1 MCAARTPSATVNV
14 CAAYSLRA
22 VPSCAFAFARRS
34 LHAARRVLRMGP
46 FVWQVQ
52 GVARRR
58 RMEGSLSRPRRGWPR
73 GDDDASWVPGDHAQP
88 LGAAPGLAG
97 ASWARGAFQGPS
109 RAQGETDEAAL
120 KAQSGRAKVAPA
132 DGGGGKGGGKK
143 GDKGK
148 VTIELSS
155 RNKRKHLTSVR
166 GLEAFGIDMRAAAKV
181 FGKKAR
187 LPASTHPNARGHA
200 RHWRRPRARQFASG
214 SAFEKGKH
222 GQPDAIEIQGDWM
235 HELPDF
241 LCQKYPEV
249 VRPLLRRGV
258 APRRSDAP
266 IALLAVEHARRARP
280 ADAVHLGVRFAQ
292 VTADRIET
300 KDSSKKKKGGGGVAA
315 AAEEEDD

>member
-1 MCAARTPSATVNV
+1 M
-14 CAAYSLRA
+14 
-22 VPSCAFAFARRS
+22 
-34 LHAARRVLRMGP
+34 
-46 FVWQVQ
+46 
-52 GVARRR
+52 
-58 RMEGSLSRPRRGWPR
+58 
-73 GDDDASWVPGDHAQP
+73 
-88 LGAAPGLAG
+88 
-97 ASWARGAFQGPS
+97 
-109 RAQGETDEAAL
+109 
-120 KAQSGRAKVAPA
+120 APA

-166 GLEAFGIDMRAAAKV
+166 GLEAFGIDLRAAAKV

-249 VRPLLRRGV
+249 MRPLLRRGV